1 METSESENDVADS
14 ESDQCRDTMAYCSSM
29 VNYCDND
36 EYQGVRIYCQKTCN
50 SCDVEI
56 DISEV
61 TANAT
66 VGESG
71 NDLIFFLFEKGYFSL
86 LNLKETF
93 QLVPIS
99 HGVKISPFA
108 KILRPCG
115 TELLETVRSSAR
127 N

>member
-1 METSESENDVADS
+1 MADS
-14 ESDQCRDTMAYCSSM
+14 ESDQCGDTMAYCSSM

-71 NDLIFFLFEKGYFSL
+71 KNIVFFYKNCIELSI
-86 LNLKETF
+86 LK
-93 QLVPIS
+93 
-99 HGVKISPFA
+99 VKMF
-108 KILRPCG
+108 K
-115 TELLETVRSSAR
+115 
-127 N
+127 